1 MKKLLLHSCCGPC
14 STHVIK
20 ALSGKYDLTIFYFNP
35 NIFPFEEYQKRLSAF
50 SKIEIVETKE
60 FNELK
65 NVDLI
70 KEKEGEEILR
80 HITGFPILL
89 DRLGDEVSSEDFAK
103 IIQKIS
109 LQSSSVTFIV
119 GGSYGVSDAVK
130 KVAKKTIS
138 FSKLTFPHNLF
149 RVMLLEQ
156 IYRAFTIIQGK
167 KYHK

>member
-1 MKKLLLHSCCGPC
+1 M
-14 STHVIK
+14 I
-20 ALSGKYDLTIFYFNP
+20 
-35 NIFPFEEYQKRLSAF
+35 NIRIVAVGNLKEKFSKDAEKEYQKRLSAF

-65 NVDLI
+65 NIDLI

-80 HITGFPILL
+80 HISGFPILL

-119 GGSYGVSDAVK
+119 GGSYGVTGAVK

-156 IYRAFTIIQGK
+156 IYRAFTIIEGK